1 MPSGGFDEEA
11 LKKHLEAGRIAAKV
25 RDEAVSRIRPGAG
38 LLDICEWVE
47 RRIVELGGKPAFPC
61 NISVDS
67 VAAHYTPPPGDETLV
82 PEGSVVKLDV
92 GVQVDGYIADTAVTV
107 SFNPDHDALLEAAR
121 EALEAALS
129 VIRPGAKF
137 RDVGRVVE
145 GTITR
150 FGFKPIK
157 NLSGHSLGRYLI
169 HAGESIPNTGEPLRF
184 GTFKP
189 GHAYAIEPFATNGAG
204 YVRDSREYYIYAVV
218 KIRAKGLRSF
228 EARLLSEAYSRFRT
242 LPFTARWLLDLGEG
256 KDVVAGLE
264 RLVKRRVVHAYP
276 VLVEA
281 AGGLVSQFEHTV
293 FITEDDVVVTTRST
307 KL

>member
-1 MPSGGFDEEA
+1 MPARGFDEEV
-11 LKKHLEAGRIAAKV
+11 LKRHVEAGRIAARV
-25 RDEAVSRIRPGAG
+25 RDEAVSRIRPGAR
-38 LLDICEWVE
+38 LLEICEWVE
-47 RRIVELGGKPAFPC
+47 RRIVELGGRPAFPC
-61 NISVDS
+61 NISVND
-67 VAAHYTPPPGDETLV
+67 VAAHYTPPPGDESLV

-92 GVQVDGYIADTAVTV
+92 GVHVDGYIADTAVTV

-145 GTITR
+145 ETISR
-150 FGFKPIK
+150 YGFKPIK

-189 GHAYAIEPFATNGAG
+189 GRAYAIEPFATNGAG
-204 YVRDSREYYIYAVV
+204 YVRDARDAYIYAVV
-218 KIRAKGLRSF
+218 KMRAKGLRSF
-228 EARLLSEAYSRFRT
+228 EARLLREAYSRFRT
-242 LPFTARWLLDLGEG
+242 LPFAARWLLDLGG
-256 KDVVAGLE
+256 VDAVVAGLGG
-264 RLVKRRVVHAYP
+264 LVRRRIIHAYP

-293 FITEDDVVVTTRST
+293 FVTDDDVVVTTRST